1 MTARGASVLLL
12 HGMFRSAYA
21 MLPLS
26 YHLAR
31 EGYQVHSVGYPTR
44 IYDVAELARRYLGP
58 AIAACPST
66 RPVHLVTHS
75 LGGIIARQHLQTA
88 RLPSSSRIVMLA
100 PPNNGSEVADRLCTW
115 SVYRWLMADV
125 GQQVRTGPDGIGWR
139 LRPVAEEVGVIAGRR
154 TAQPWFS
161 RLIPGEDDGVVSVAS
176 TRLPEMR
183 DFIVVDS
190 SHTLMLLDRGVHRQI
205 RHFLLTGGFLH

>member
-1 MTARGASVLLL
+1 MCIR
-12 HGMFRSAYA
+12 
-21 MLPLS
+21 
-26 YHLAR
+26 
-31 EGYQVHSVGYPTR
+31 
-44 IYDVAELARRYLGP
+44 
-58 AIAACPST
+58 
-66 RPVHLVTHS
+66 
-75 LGGIIARQHLQTA
+75 
-88 RLPSSSRIVMLA
+88 
-100 PPNNGSEVADRLCTW
+100 DRLCSW
-115 SVYRWLMADV
+115 PVYRWLMADV

-139 LRPVAEEVGVIAGRR
+139 LQPVAEEIGVIAGRR

>member
-1 MTARGASVLLL
+1 MTEPGASVLLL

-31 EGYQVHSVGYPTR
+31 EGYQVHSVVYPTR
-44 IYDVAELARRYLGP
+44 IHDVAELARRYLGP

-88 RLPSSSRIVMLA
+88 RLPSGSRIVMLA
-100 PPNNGSEVADRLCTW
+100 PPNNGSEVADRLCSW
-115 SVYRWLMADV
+115 PVYRWLMADV

-139 LRPVAEEVGVIAGRR
+139 LRPVVEACLARDPALRLRAADIA
-154 TAQPWFS
+154 AQLE
-161 RLIPGEDDGVVSVAS
+161 RLWL
-176 TRLPEMR
+176 R
-183 DFIVVDS
+183 S
-190 SHTLMLLDRGVHRQI
+190 SL
-205 RHFLLTGGFLH
+205 